1 MSTMRSGRE
10 IRTIVQEA
18 RAFSNTS
25 KSNTYDLIAEAD
37 ENEFNMRTDQLKKS
51 GTMPSTSGSSN
62 GETVESLQKKLQQ
75 TKMELDDIKMKFG
88 ALKRNYESVS
98 HHSAK
103 DSIENVR
110 L

>member
-37 ENEFNMRTDQLKKS
+37 ENEFNMRTD
-51 GTMPSTSGSSN
+51 
-62 GETVESLQKKLQQ
+62 
-75 TKMELDDIKMKFG
+75 
-88 ALKRNYESVS
+88 
-98 HHSAK
+98 
-103 DSIENVR
+103 
-110 L
+110 